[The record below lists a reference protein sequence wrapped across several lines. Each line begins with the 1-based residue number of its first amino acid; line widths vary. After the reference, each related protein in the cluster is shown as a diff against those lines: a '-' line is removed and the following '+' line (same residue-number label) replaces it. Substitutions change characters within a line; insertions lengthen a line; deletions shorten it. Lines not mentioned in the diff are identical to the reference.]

1 MINNFR
7 TLITLLIITPLLLG
21 CPATTQVLKEKSEV
35 RDELIIEIQ
44 NQIKD
49 LGATPISESEA
60 KFKKK
65 LNKDKYISA
74 LKDQLKELKEKKAN
88 KEADDKAKAAK
99 DKKQENRKEA
109 IQKYKSEIIMLGETP
124 MLEFEVGA
132 EDKYLAAL
140 KKQFEE
146 SKKIKKEEEQKI
158 KEAIPE
164 WYVDMP
170 IGTEL
175 LMYARGTAISN
186 DLQFSEDKAINSALI
201 AVARKLQNNLT
212 SKNKQMIKEA
222 GLNED
227 LTLKTN
233 IERAS
238 TLVIKNVVVSGYK
251 VVKTKMAP
259 RANGGYRTYVL
270 VEYPVSLVYKNYLE
284 EVNRGT
290 NIVTKLTSLK
300 NTQAYKD
307 LLEAANT
314 YSP

>member
-1 MINNFR
+1 MINFK
-7 TLITLLIITPLLLG
+7 TLITLLLITPLLLG
-21 CPATTQVLKEKSEV
+21 CPATTQVLKEKNEV
-35 RDELIIEIQ
+35 RDELILEIQ

-65 LNKDKYISA
+65 LDKDKYISA

-124 MLEFEVGA
+124 MLEFEVGT

-146 SKKIKKEEEQKI
+146 AKKIKKEEEQKI

-186 DLQFSEDKAINSALI
+186 DLQFSEDKAINSALL

-284 EVNRGT
+284 EVNKGT

-307 LLEAANT
+307 LVEAANT

>member
-1 MINNFR
+1 MINFK
-7 TLITLLIITPLLLG
+7 TLITLLLITPLLLG
-21 CPATTQVLKEKSEV
+21 CPATTQALKEKNEV

-49 LGATPISESEA
+49 LGANPISESEA

-65 LNKDKYISA
+65 LDKDKYISA

-99 DKKQENRKEA
+99 DKKKENRKEA

-124 MLEFEVGA
+124 MLEFEVGT

-146 SKKIKKEEEQKI
+146 AKKIKKEEEQKI

-186 DLQFSEDKAINSALI
+186 DLQFSEDKAINSALL

-284 EVNRGT
+284 EVNKGT

-307 LLEAANT
+307 LVEAANT

>member
-1 MINNFR
+1 MINFK
-7 TLITLLIITPLLLG
+7 TLITLLLITPLLLG
-21 CPATTQVLKEKSEV
+21 CPATTQALKEKNEV

-99 DKKQENRKEA
+99 DKKKENRKEA

-124 MLEFEVGA
+124 MLEFEVGT

-146 SKKIKKEEEQKI
+146 AKKIKKEEEQKI

-186 DLQFSEDKAINSALI
+186 DLQFSEDKAINSALL

-284 EVNRGT
+284 EVNKGT

-307 LLEAANT
+307 LVEAANT

>member
-1 MINNFR
+1 MIN
-7 TLITLLIITPLLLG
+7 LKTLLTLLLITPLLLG
-21 CPATTQVLKEKSEV
+21 CPATTQALKEKNEV

-49 LGATPISESEA
+49 LGGTPISESEA

-65 LNKDKYISA
+65 LDKDKYISA
-74 LKDQLKELKEKKAN
+74 LKDQLKELKEKKTN
-88 KEADDKAKAAK
+88 KEADAKAKAAK

-124 MLEFEVGA
+124 MLEFEVGT

-146 SKKIKKEEEQKI
+146 AKKIKKEEEQKI

-186 DLQFSEDKAINSALI
+186 DLQFSEDKAINSALL

-284 EVNRGT
+284 EVNKGT

-307 LLEAANT
+307 LVEAANT

>member
-124 MLEFEVGA
+124 MLEFEVGT

-146 SKKIKKEEEQKI
+146 AKKIKKEEEQKI

-186 DLQFSEDKAINSALI
+186 DLQFSEDKAINSALL

-307 LLEAANT
+307 LVEAANT

>member
-1 MINNFR
+1 MKKNLK
-7 TLITLLIITPLLLG
+7 TLISLFIITPLLLG
-21 CPATTQVLKEKSEV
+21 CPATTQVLKEKNEV

-65 LNKDKYISA
+65 LDKDKYISA
-74 LKDQLKELKEKKAN
+74 LKDQLKELKEIKAN

-99 DKKQENRKEA
+99 NKKQENRKEA

-124 MLEFEVGA
+124 MLEFEVGT

-146 SKKIKKEEEQKI
+146 AKKIKKEEEQKI

-170 IGTEL
+170 IGTDL
-175 LMYARGTAISN
+175 IMYARGTAISN
-186 DLQFSEDKAINSALI
+186 DLQFSEDKAINSALL

-284 EVNRGT
+284 EVNKGT

-307 LLEAANT
+307 LVEAANT

>member
-1 MINNFR
+1 MINFK
-7 TLITLLIITPLLLG
+7 TLITLLLIAPLLLG
-21 CPATTQVLKEKSEV
+21 CPATTQVLKEKNEV

-49 LGATPISESEA
+49 LGANPISESEA

-65 LNKDKYISA
+65 LDKDKYISA
-74 LKDQLKELKEKKAN
+74 LKDQLKELKEKKTN

-99 DKKQENRKEA
+99 DIKKENRKEA

-124 MLEFEVGA
+124 MLEFEVGT

-146 SKKIKKEEEQKI
+146 AKKIKKEEEQKI

-186 DLQFSEDKAINSALI
+186 DLQFSEDKAINSALL

>member
-1 MINNFR
+1 MINFK
-7 TLITLLIITPLLLG
+7 TLIAILLIAPLLLG
-21 CPATTQVLKEKSEV
+21 CPATTQVLKEKNEV

-65 LNKDKYISA
+65 LDKDKYISA

-99 DKKQENRKEA
+99 NKKQENRKEA

-124 MLEFEVGA
+124 MLEFEVGT

-146 SKKIKKEEEQKI
+146 AKKIKKEEEQKI

-186 DLQFSEDKAINSALI
+186 DLQFSEDKAINSALL

-284 EVNRGT
+284 EVNKGT

-307 LLEAANT
+307 LVEAANT

>member
-1 MINNFR
+1 MINFK
-7 TLITLLIITPLLLG
+7 TLIAILLIAPLLLG
-21 CPATTQVLKEKSEV
+21 CPATTQVLKEKNEV

-49 LGATPISESEA
+49 LGANPISESEA

-65 LNKDKYISA
+65 LDKDKYISA

-99 DKKQENRKEA
+99 NKKQENRKEA

-124 MLEFEVGA
+124 MLEFEIGT

-146 SKKIKKEEEQKI
+146 AKKIKKEEEQKI

-186 DLQFSEDKAINSALI
+186 DLQFSEDKAINSALL

-284 EVNRGT
+284 EVNKGT

-300 NTQAYKD
+300 KTQAYKD
-307 LLEAANT
+307 LVEAANT

>member
-1 MINNFR
+1 MINFK
-7 TLITLLIITPLLLG
+7 TLISLLIITPLLLG
-21 CPATTQVLKEKSEV
+21 CPATTQVLKEKNEV

-49 LGATPISESEA
+49 LGGTPITESEA

-65 LNKDKYISA
+65 LDKDKYISA
-74 LKDQLKELKEKKAN
+74 LKDQLKELKEKKTN
-88 KEADDKAKAAK
+88 KEADAKAKAAK

-124 MLEFEVGA
+124 MLEFEVGT

-146 SKKIKKEEEQKI
+146 AKKIKKEEEQKI

-186 DLQFSEDKAINSALI
+186 DLQFSEDKAINSALL

-284 EVNRGT
+284 EVNKGT
-290 NIVTKLTSLK
+290 NIVSKLTSLK

-307 LLEAANT
+307 LVEAANT

>member
-124 MLEFEVGA
+124 MLEFEVGT

-146 SKKIKKEEEQKI
+146 AKKIKKEEEQKI

-186 DLQFSEDKAINSALI
+186 DLQFSEDKAINSALL

-212 SKNKQMIKEA
+212 SKNKQMVKEA

-284 EVNRGT
+284 EVNKGT

-300 NTQAYKD
+300 KTQAYKD
-307 LLEAANT
+307 LVEAANT

>member
-1 MINNFR
+1 MINFK
-7 TLITLLIITPLLLG
+7 TLITLLLITPLLLG
-21 CPATTQVLKEKSEV
+21 CPATTQALKEKNEV

-49 LGATPISESEA
+49 LGGTPISESEA

-65 LNKDKYISA
+65 LDKDKYISA

-88 KEADDKAKAAK
+88 KEADAKAKAAK

-124 MLEFEVGA
+124 MLEFEVGT

-146 SKKIKKEEEQKI
+146 AKKIKKEEEQKI

-186 DLQFSEDKAINSALI
+186 DLQFSEDKAINAALL

-284 EVNRGT
+284 EVNKGS

-307 LLEAANT
+307 LVEAANT

>member
-1 MINNFR
+1 MKKNLK
-7 TLITLLIITPLLLG
+7 TLISLFIITPLLLG
-21 CPATTQVLKEKSEV
+21 CPATTQVLKEKNEV

-49 LGATPISESEA
+49 LGANPISESEA

-65 LNKDKYISA
+65 LDKDKYISA
-74 LKDQLKELKEKKAN
+74 LKDQLKELKEKKTN

-99 DKKQENRKEA
+99 DIKKENRKEA

-124 MLEFEVGA
+124 MLEFEVGT

-146 SKKIKKEEEQKI
+146 AKKIKKEEEQKI

-170 IGTEL
+170 IGTDL
-175 LMYARGTAISN
+175 IMYARGTAISN
-186 DLQFSEDKAINSALI
+186 DLQFSEDKAINSALL

-284 EVNRGT
+284 EVNKGT

-300 NTQAYKD
+300 KTQAYKD
-307 LLEAANT
+307 LVEAANT

>member
-1 MINNFR
+1 MINFK
-7 TLITLLIITPLLLG
+7 TLIAILLIAPLLLG
-21 CPATTQVLKEKSEV
+21 CPATTQVLKEKNEV

-65 LNKDKYISA
+65 LDKDKYISA

-99 DKKQENRKEA
+99 NKKQENRKEA

-124 MLEFEVGA
+124 MLEFEVGT

-146 SKKIKKEEEQKI
+146 AKKIKKEEEQKI

-186 DLQFSEDKAINSALI
+186 DLQFSEDKAINSALL

-284 EVNRGT
+284 EVNKGT

-307 LLEAANT
+307 LVEAANT
-314 YSP
+314 YAP

>member
-1 MINNFR
+1 MINFK
-7 TLITLLIITPLLLG
+7 TLITLLLIAPLLLG
-21 CPATTQVLKEKSEV
+21 CPATTQVLKEKNEV

-49 LGATPISESEA
+49 LGANPISESEA

-65 LNKDKYISA
+65 LDKDKYISA
-74 LKDQLKELKEKKAN
+74 LKDQLKELKEKKTN

-99 DKKQENRKEA
+99 NIKQENRKKA

-124 MLEFEVGA
+124 MLEFEVGT

-146 SKKIKKEEEQKI
+146 AKKIKKEEEQKI

-170 IGTEL
+170 IGTDL
-175 LMYARGTAISN
+175 IMYARGTAISN
-186 DLQFSEDKAINSALI
+186 DLQFSEDKAINSALL

-284 EVNRGT
+284 EVNKGT

-307 LLEAANT
+307 LVEAANT

>member
-1 MINNFR
+1 MINNFK

-21 CPATTQVLKEKSEV
+21 CPTTTQALKEKSEV
-35 RDELIIEIQ
+35 RDALIIEIQ

-65 LNKDKYISA
+65 LDKDKYISA
-74 LKDQLKELKEKKAN
+74 LKDQLKELKENKAN
-88 KEADDKAKAAK
+88 KEAEAKAKAAK
-99 DKKQENRKEA
+99 DKKQVNRKEA

-124 MLEFEVGA
+124 MLEFEVGT

-146 SKKIKKEEEQKI
+146 AKKIKKEEEQKI

-186 DLQFSEDKAINSALI
+186 DLQFSEDKAINSALLS
-201 AVARKLQNNLT
+201 VARKLQNNLT

-284 EVNRGT
+284 EVNKGT

-307 LLEAANT
+307 LVEAANT

>member
-1 MINNFR
+1 MINFK
-7 TLITLLIITPLLLG
+7 TLITLLLIAPLLLG
-21 CPATTQVLKEKSEV
+21 CPATTQVLKEKNEV

-65 LNKDKYISA
+65 LDKDKYISA
-74 LKDQLKELKEKKAN
+74 LKDQLKELKEKKTN

-99 DKKQENRKEA
+99 NKKQENRKEA

-124 MLEFEVGA
+124 MLEFEVGT

-146 SKKIKKEEEQKI
+146 AKKIKKEEEQKI

-186 DLQFSEDKAINSALI
+186 DLQFSEDKAINSALL

-284 EVNRGT
+284 EVNKGT
-290 NIVTKLTSLK
+290 KIVTKLTSLK

-307 LLEAANT
+307 LVEAANT

>member
-1 MINNFR
+1 MINFK
-7 TLITLLIITPLLLG
+7 TLITLLLIAPLLLG
-21 CPATTQVLKEKSEV
+21 CPATTQVLKEKNEV

-65 LNKDKYISA
+65 LDKDKYISA
-74 LKDQLKELKEKKAN
+74 LKDQLKELKEIKAN

-99 DKKQENRKEA
+99 NKKQENRKEA

-124 MLEFEVGA
+124 MLEFEVGT

-146 SKKIKKEEEQKI
+146 AKKIKKEEEQKI

-186 DLQFSEDKAINSALI
+186 DLQFSEDKAINSALL

-284 EVNRGT
+284 EVNKGT

-307 LLEAANT
+307 LVEAANT

>member
-1 MINNFR
+1 MINFK
-7 TLITLLIITPLLLG
+7 TLISLLIITPLLLG
-21 CPATTQVLKEKSEV
+21 CPATTQALKEKNEV

-49 LGATPISESEA
+49 LGGTPISESEA

-65 LNKDKYISA
+65 LDKDKYISA

-88 KEADDKAKAAK
+88 KEADAKAKAAK

-124 MLEFEVGA
+124 MLEFEVGT

-146 SKKIKKEEEQKI
+146 AKKIKKEEEQKI

-186 DLQFSEDKAINSALI
+186 DLQFSEDKAINAALL

-284 EVNRGT
+284 EVNKGT
-290 NIVTKLTSLK
+290 NIVSKLTSLK

-307 LLEAANT
+307 LVEAANT

>member
-1 MINNFR
+1 MINFK
-7 TLITLLIITPLLLG
+7 TLITLLLIAPLLLG
-21 CPATTQVLKEKSEV
+21 CPATTQALKEKNEV

-49 LGATPISESEA
+49 LGANPISESEA

-65 LNKDKYISA
+65 LDKDKYISA

-88 KEADDKAKAAK
+88 KEADAKVKAAK

-124 MLEFEVGA
+124 MLEFEVGT

-146 SKKIKKEEEQKI
+146 AKKIKKEEEQKI

-186 DLQFSEDKAINSALI
+186 DLQFSEDKAINSALL

-284 EVNRGT
+284 EVNKGT

-307 LLEAANT
+307 LVEAANT

>member
-1 MINNFR
+1 MINFK
-7 TLITLLIITPLLLG
+7 TLITLLLIAPLLLG
-21 CPATTQVLKEKSEV
+21 CPATTQALKEKNEV

-49 LGATPISESEA
+49 LGASPISESEA

-65 LNKDKYISA
+65 LDKDKYISA

-99 DKKQENRKEA
+99 DKKKENRKEA

-124 MLEFEVGA
+124 MLEFEVGT

-146 SKKIKKEEEQKI
+146 AKKIKKEEEQKI

-186 DLQFSEDKAINSALI
+186 DLQFSEDKAINSALL

-284 EVNRGT
+284 EVNKGT

-307 LLEAANT
+307 LVEAANT

>member
-1 MINNFR
+1 MINFK
-7 TLITLLIITPLLLG
+7 TLITLLLITPLLLG
-21 CPATTQVLKEKSEV
+21 CPATTQSLKEKNEV

-49 LGATPISESEA
+49 LGGTPISESEA

-65 LNKDKYISA
+65 LDKDKYISA
-74 LKDQLKELKEKKAN
+74 LKDQLKELKEKKTN
-88 KEADDKAKAAK
+88 KEADAKAKAAK

-124 MLEFEVGA
+124 MLEFEVGT

-146 SKKIKKEEEQKI
+146 AKKIKKEEEQKI

-186 DLQFSEDKAINSALI
+186 DLQFSEDKATNSALL

-284 EVNRGT
+284 EVNKGT

-307 LLEAANT
+307 LVEAANT
-314 YSP
+314 YAP

>member
-1 MINNFR
+1 MINFK
-7 TLITLLIITPLLLG
+7 TLITLLLIAPLLLG
-21 CPATTQVLKEKSEV
+21 CPATTQALKEKNEV

-49 LGATPISESEA
+49 LGANPISESEA

-65 LNKDKYISA
+65 LDKDKYISA
-74 LKDQLKELKEKKAN
+74 LKDQLKELKEKKTN

-99 DKKQENRKEA
+99 DKKKENRKEA

-124 MLEFEVGA
+124 MLEFEVGT

-146 SKKIKKEEEQKI
+146 AKKIKKEEEQKI

-186 DLQFSEDKAINSALI
+186 DLQFSEDKAINSALLS
-201 AVARKLQNNLT
+201 VARKLQNNLT
-212 SKNKQMIKEA
+212 SKNKQMVKEA

-284 EVNRGT
+284 EVNKGT

>member
-1 MINNFR
+1 MKKNLK
-7 TLITLLIITPLLLG
+7 TLISLFIITPLLLG
-21 CPATTQVLKEKSEV
+21 CPATTQVLKEKNEV

-49 LGATPISESEA
+49 LGANPISESEA

-65 LNKDKYISA
+65 LDKDKYISA
-74 LKDQLKELKEKKAN
+74 LKDQLKELKEKKTN

-99 DKKQENRKEA
+99 DIKKENRKEA

-124 MLEFEVGA
+124 MLEFEVGT

-146 SKKIKKEEEQKI
+146 AKKIKKEEEQKI

-170 IGTEL
+170 IGTDL
-175 LMYARGTAISN
+175 IMYARGTAISN
-186 DLQFSEDKAINSALI
+186 DLQFSADKAINSALL

>member
-1 MINNFR
+1 MINFK
-7 TLITLLIITPLLLG
+7 TLITLLLIAPLLLG
-21 CPATTQVLKEKSEV
+21 CPATTQVLKEKNEV

-65 LNKDKYISA
+65 LDKDKYISA
-74 LKDQLKELKEKKAN
+74 LKDQLKELKEIKAN

-124 MLEFEVGA
+124 MLEFEVGT

-146 SKKIKKEEEQKI
+146 AKKIKKEEEQKI

-186 DLQFSEDKAINSALI
+186 DLQFSEDKAINSALL

-284 EVNRGT
+284 EVNKGT

-307 LLEAANT
+307 LVEAANT

>member
-1 MINNFR
+1 MINFK
-7 TLITLLIITPLLLG
+7 TLITLLLITPLLLG
-21 CPATTQVLKEKSEV
+21 CPATTQALKEKNEV

-49 LGATPISESEA
+49 LGGTPISESEA

-65 LNKDKYISA
+65 LDKDKYISA
-74 LKDQLKELKEKKAN
+74 LKDQLKELKEKKTN
-88 KEADDKAKAAK
+88 KEADAKAKAAK

-124 MLEFEVGA
+124 MLEFEVGT

-146 SKKIKKEEEQKI
+146 AKKIKKEEEQKI

-186 DLQFSEDKAINSALI
+186 DLQFSEDKAINAALL

-284 EVNRGT
+284 EVNKGS

-307 LLEAANT
+307 LVEAANT

>member
-1 MINNFR
+1 MINFK
-7 TLITLLIITPLLLG
+7 TLITLLLITPLLLG
-21 CPATTQVLKEKSEV
+21 CPATTQALKEKNEV

-49 LGATPISESEA
+49 LGGSPISESEA

-65 LNKDKYISA
+65 LDKDKYISA

-88 KEADDKAKAAK
+88 KEADAKAKAAK

-124 MLEFEVGA
+124 MLEFEVGT

-146 SKKIKKEEEQKI
+146 AKKIKKEEEQKI

-186 DLQFSEDKAINSALI
+186 DLQFSEDKAINSALL

-284 EVNRGT
+284 EVNKGT

-307 LLEAANT
+307 LVEAANT

>member
-1 MINNFR
+1 MINFK
-7 TLITLLIITPLLLG
+7 TLITLLLITPLLLG
-21 CPATTQVLKEKSEV
+21 CPATTQALKEKNEV

-49 LGATPISESEA
+49 LGGTPISESEA

-65 LNKDKYISA
+65 LDKDKYISA

-88 KEADDKAKAAK
+88 KEADAKAKAAK

-124 MLEFEVGA
+124 MLEFEVGT

-146 SKKIKKEEEQKI
+146 AKKIKKEEEQKI

-186 DLQFSEDKAINSALI
+186 DLQFSEDKAINAALLS
-201 AVARKLQNNLT
+201 VARKLQNNLT

-238 TLVIKNVVVSGYK
+238 TLVIKNEVVSGYK

-270 VEYPVSLVYKNYLE
+270 VEYPVSLVYRNYLE
-284 EVNRGT
+284 EVNKGT

-307 LLEAANT
+307 LVEAANT

>member
-1 MINNFR
+1 MINFK
-7 TLITLLIITPLLLG
+7 TLITILIITPLLLG
-21 CPATTQVLKEKSEV
+21 CPATTQVLQEKNEV

-49 LGATPISESEA
+49 LGGTPISESEA

-65 LNKDKYISA
+65 LDKDKYISA

-124 MLEFEVGA
+124 MLEFEVGT

-146 SKKIKKEEEQKI
+146 AKKIKKEEEQKI

-186 DLQFSEDKAINSALI
+186 DLQFSEDKAINSALL

-284 EVNRGT
+284 EVNKGT

-307 LLEAANT
+307 LVEAANT

>member
-284 EVNRGT
+284 EVNKGT

-300 NTQAYKD
+300 KTQAYKD
-307 LLEAANT
+307 LVEAANT

>member
-1 MINNFR
+1 MINFK
-7 TLITLLIITPLLLG
+7 TLITLLLITPLLLG
-21 CPATTQVLKEKSEV
+21 CPATTQVLQEKNEV

-49 LGATPISESEA
+49 LGGTPISESEA

-65 LNKDKYISA
+65 LDKDKYISA
-74 LKDQLKELKEKKAN
+74 LKDQLKELKEKKTN
-88 KEADDKAKAAK
+88 KEADAKAKAAK

-124 MLEFEVGA
+124 MLEFEVGT

-146 SKKIKKEEEQKI
+146 AKKIKKEEEQKI

-186 DLQFSEDKAINSALI
+186 DLQFSEDKAINSALL

-284 EVNRGT
+284 EVNKGT

-307 LLEAANT
+307 LVEAANT

>member
-284 EVNRGT
+284 EVNKGT

-307 LLEAANT
+307 LVEAANT

>member
-1 MINNFR
+1 MINFK
-7 TLITLLIITPLLLG
+7 TLITLLLITPLLLG
-21 CPATTQVLKEKSEV
+21 CPATTQALKEKNEV

-49 LGATPISESEA
+49 LGANPISESEA

-65 LNKDKYISA
+65 LDKDKYISA

-99 DKKQENRKEA
+99 DKKKENRKEA

-124 MLEFEVGA
+124 MLEFEVGT

-146 SKKIKKEEEQKI
+146 AKKIKKEEEQKI

-186 DLQFSEDKAINSALI
+186 DLQFSEDKAINSALL

-284 EVNRGT
+284 EVSKGT

-307 LLEAANT
+307 LVEAANT
-314 YSP
+314 YAP

>member
-1 MINNFR
+1 MINNFK

-74 LKDQLKELKEKKAN
+74 LKDQLKELKEKKVN

-284 EVNRGT
+284 EVNKGT

-300 NTQAYKD
+300 KTQAYKD
-307 LLEAANT
+307 LVEAANT

>member
-1 MINNFR
+1 MINFK
-7 TLITLLIITPLLLG
+7 TLITLLLITPLLLG
-21 CPATTQVLKEKSEV
+21 CPATTQVLKEKNEV
-35 RDELIIEIQ
+35 RDELILEIQ

-65 LNKDKYISA
+65 LDKDKYISA

-99 DKKQENRKEA
+99 DKKKKNRKEA

-124 MLEFEVGA
+124 MLEFEVGT

-146 SKKIKKEEEQKI
+146 AKKIKKEEEQKI

-186 DLQFSEDKAINSALI
+186 DLQFSEDKAINSALL

-284 EVNRGT
+284 EVNKGT

-307 LLEAANT
+307 LVEAANT